1 MAETLLLVTQFFNS
15 FHGTEGAKPQLF
27 RRTQVGQCADT
38 RRMMVSRQKEKKR
51 SKPFSRCPTMGM
63 NHEQS
68 MNISVHITLQ
78 PQISERS

>member
-38 RRMMVSRQKEKKR
+38 RRMMVSRQKEKIKT
-51 SKPFSRCPTMGM
+51 F
-63 NHEQS
+63 
-68 MNISVHITLQ
+68 Q
-78 PQISERS
+78 PVSDDGYES